1 MEQLL
6 INKFEPKYLYE
17 FNYSKKYTEYIEKI
31 VKNTDLN
38 ILLLGNSGS
47 GKTLLIDAILYSY
60 YEVTTFKNIKNNILY
75 ISSLKEQGVMFYK
88 NDVRTFCQSTSEI
101 YNKKKTIV
109 IDNLDN
115 LTDINQNIFKMHM
128 ETFGKKVNFICSCSN
143 INKINSILLNHLV
156 IIKLNPV
163 DKLLLEHV
171 FKKIT
176 LQEKLDIDDSLKD
189 DIIKYSNYSI
199 KILIN
204 NLEKYRLICDKIDF
218 NSSNINNNILLKD
231 LLEFYQFCLKT
242 DRDNAYKKLLSIYKD
257 GYSIIDI
264 IEYMYLNL
272 KYNEEIEDS
281 NKYKVIKILSKYL
294 LSVNNTNEDELII
307 YFITNEIIDIIEN
320 LL

>member
-6 INKFEPKYLYE
+6 INKFEPKYIDE

-60 YEVTTFKNIKNNILY
+60 YGVKTFKNIKNNILY

-143 INKINSILLNHLV
+143 INKINSIILNHLIV
-156 IIKLNPV
+156 IKLNPV
-163 DKLLLEHV
+163 DKQLLEHV
-171 FKKIT
+171 FKKII
-176 LQEKLDIDDSLKD
+176 LHEKIDIDDNLKH

-199 KILIN
+199 KLLIN
-204 NLEKYRLICDKIDF
+204 NLEKYRLINDKIDF
-218 NSSNINNNILLKD
+218 NTNSINNNILLKD
-231 LLEFYQFCLKT
+231 LSEFYVFCLKI

-272 KYNEEIEDS
+272 KYNEEIEDN

-307 YFITNEIIDIIEN
+307 YFVTNEIIDIIEI
-320 LL
+320 